1 MANMLYTFSNSFDIS
16 GLLTS
21 TPKKHGLDHQVSTDG
36 DPADIPTA
44 DGGRRYPRMNRT
56 PAINPTGSPEK
67 FPRQPLEL
75 ADRQDVPEEIPDIQE
90 VNLDNL
96 GAVGGRGPDA
106 VPEGAINGAEGG
118 RGPDAVPEGAINN
131 VVPAVRLGGCSVR
144 DEDILQ
150 VIGEDRGV
158 PGLLVSN
165 SRVTPA
171 NQHFFEF
178 LIGFARDQ
186 GDRNASLVRNGVP
199 NGALFCYVI
208 LP

>member
-1 MANMLYTFSNSFDIS
+1 
-16 GLLTS
+16 
-21 TPKKHGLDHQVSTDG
+21 
-36 DPADIPTA
+36 
-44 DGGRRYPRMNRT
+44 MNRT
-56 PAINPTGSPEK
+56 AAINPTGSPEK

-96 GAVGGRGPDA
+96 GAV
-106 VPEGAINGAEGG
+106 GG

-171 NQHFFEF
+171 NQHLFEF

-186 GDRNASLVRNGVP
+186 GDRNASLVRNGVH